1 MPREEGEL
9 PERFMIVLTE
19 QQCEYLASLFLERVE
34 AHKIRE
40 MTGYPKDEEGARLV
54 EELWMAV
61 LSALQEE
68 SGNGARRKLQP
79 M

>member
-1 MPREEGEL
+1 MPREEGET

-19 QQCEYLASLFLERVE
+19 EQCEYLASLFLERVE
-34 AHKIRE
+34 THRIRE
-40 MTGYPKDEEGARLV
+40 KTGYPQDEEGARFA

-61 LSALQEE
+61 LSALPEV
-68 SGNGARRKLQP
+68 SGNGAKRGQRV

>member
-1 MPREEGEL
+1 MPREEGET

-19 QQCEYLASLFLERVE
+19 EQCEYLASLFLERVE
-34 AHKIRE
+34 THRIRE
-40 MTGYPKDEEGARLV
+40 MTGYPQDEEGARFA

-61 LSALQEE
+61 LSALPEE
-68 SGNGARRKLQP
+68 SGNGAKRRQRV